1 MFKEVDDLK
10 FLLNKA
16 ARLTAHHFNTKLKEF
31 DITLPQ
37 FGILLCLYDYERSY
51 GMKDY
56 LTPANIA
63 EFLSADRPTVSGVI
77 YRLSQKGLVLS
88 AINPNDRRSQIIR
101 LTDKARKIIPYMK
114 QLGDESIKEAT
125 EGLKKDEIEQLKIY
139 LAKIVHN
146 LTN

>member
-1 MFKEVDDLK
+1 
-10 FLLNKA
+10 
-16 ARLTAHHFNTKLKEF
+16 
-31 DITLPQ
+31 
-37 FGILLCLYDYERSY
+37 
-51 GMKDY
+51 MKDY